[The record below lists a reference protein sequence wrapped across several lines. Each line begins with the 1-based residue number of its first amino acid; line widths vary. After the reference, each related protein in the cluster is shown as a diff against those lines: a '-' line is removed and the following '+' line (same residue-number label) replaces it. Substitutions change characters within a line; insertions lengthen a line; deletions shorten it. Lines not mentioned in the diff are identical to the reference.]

1 MRNAE
6 EACHA
11 NYLTA
16 RVWYTEMLVCCSEGW
31 LCWIWSFLLSS
42 YASSCLK
49 TASTKNAHL
58 QEWKGGHDCCK
69 LDLPYLSSCHIAPS
83 LCFRNVF
90 AWKHAVTNCWTMQT
104 VSETFSFYLQ
114 VQYLLKHQG
123 WRRRVSKIFS
133 AFFSTIAHVSALG
146 VLWQSEVPD
155 A

>member
-90 AWKHAVTNCWTMQT
+90 AWKHAVTNCWTCKR
-104 VSETFSFYLQ
+104 F
-114 VQYLLKHQG
+114 LKHWAFTYKYNTCWNIKDG
-123 WRRRVSKIFS
+123 AEGYPKFS
-133 AFFSTIAHVSALG
+133 VHFFSTIAHVSALG